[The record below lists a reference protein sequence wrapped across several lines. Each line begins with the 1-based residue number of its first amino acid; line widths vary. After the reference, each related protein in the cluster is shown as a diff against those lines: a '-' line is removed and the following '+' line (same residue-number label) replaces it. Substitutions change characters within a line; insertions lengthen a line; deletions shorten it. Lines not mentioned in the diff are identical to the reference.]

1 MTKGVASQSLSK
13 TCPCGQT
20 KVRLK
25 PTGGAG
31 LIVALPKPTKLHNK
45 VVNPA
50 GGGWP
55 NKSF

>member
-1 MTKGVASQSLSK
+1 MTKALASQSLSK

-31 LIVALPKPTKLHNK
+31 LIVALPNYKIYEYKCFN
-45 VVNPA
+45 N
-50 GGGWP
+50 
-55 NKSF
+55 